1 MTRIYQSDTVTADRV
16 EGPKSSIWKQ
26 LVVSCY
32 FRELDVGLKPI

>member
-1 MTRIYQSDTVTADRV
+1 MTRIYQLDMVIADRV
-16 EGPKSSIWKQ
+16 EGPESSIWKP